1 MHLYVMRDRAKIP
14 QVYYYFT
21 AYLDDAVWLKLL
33 VGTLWFVALSV
44 AYSLGMTLVQVLAHL
59 AYHFLY
65 VNSSLSTIK
74 YSRGSRLHRGLLLSG
89 TRFPPVQTLRA
100 DSCRRRSQA
109 PSIS

>member
-44 AYSLGMTLVQVLAHL
+44 AYSLGMTLL
-59 AYHFLY
+59 
-65 VNSSLSTIK
+65 
-74 YSRGSRLHRGLLLSG
+74 
-89 TRFPPVQTLRA
+89 
-100 DSCRRRSQA
+100 
-109 PSIS
+109 